1 MKLSDVMS
9 SANLAAYA
17 VVALVLFLVVFVAV
31 AVDLFRGKQRYPEAA
46 RLPLES
52 DSPEGSDHV

>member
-1 MKLSDVMS
+1 MS
-9 SANLAAYA
+9 GANLAAYA